1 MAENKRSLEERL
13 IDLAGRL
20 ERVEKLLLKET
31 GSVEDLQQELRTL
44 RGVVSAVGSFVGLAS
59 SLRNAAQNQNYGD
72 IERHILETLHKAGK
86 PLNISQITR
95 EVKAERGTASRRI
108 IAKKLSAMQEKELVK
123 MDEGIRGEKL
133 YSPNSANTY

>member
-1 MAENKRSLEERL
+1 LAENKRSLEERL

-59 SLRNAAQNQNYGD
+59 SFRNAAQEQNYGD
-72 IERHILETLHKAGK
+72 IERHILESLHKSGK

-108 IAKKLSAMQEKELVK
+108 IQRNYLQCRKSSLS
-123 MDEGIRGEKL
+123 R
-133 YSPNSANTY
+133 